1 MNGSNEMSDKYAAIE
16 ISLQKISEIDQSGYR
31 LNSVLA
37 LTQNLEINHK
47 EGVLAGMPLL
57 IKDNIEAIG
66 LPATAGS
73 RALIGRKVER
83 DSTIAR
89 RLREAG
95 ATIVGSANL
104 SEWANIRS
112 NKSTSGWS
120 AVGGLTANPWKHA
133 HSAGG
138 SSSGSGAAVAAGLVS
153 MAIGSETDGSIV
165 CPASLNGCVG
175 IKPTVG
181 AIPRDALIPIST
193 SQDSPGPM
201 AQTVRQGALLLDVL
215 TARNEYLRAA
225 EETSALR
232 IGVVKEWA
240 TTNSATNQLFADLAS
255 KLSKAN
261 ISISEISLPDPSE
274 QEAENEF
281 KVLMHELR
289 DDMSQY
295 LSARPGAGVKNL
307 AEIVAFN
314 NSDEIEMQYFGQE
327 YFELALELG
336 GRTADYRKLREANLD
351 WAKNKVLG
359 PAFEKFDILIGE
371 TYAPAW
377 TSKLGQGDD
386 YSSATWISMA
396 PAIAGTPIGAL
407 PMGIA
412 DGLPVAV
419 GVLARANQEALLIQ
433 AMAEIEK
440 VLDLGVLQP
449 TFLK

>member
-1 MNGSNEMSDKYAAIE
+1 
-16 ISLQKISEIDQSGYR
+16 
-31 LNSVLA
+31 
-37 LTQNLEINHK
+37 
-47 EGVLAGMPLL
+47 
-57 IKDNIEAIG
+57 
-66 LPATAGS
+66 
-73 RALIGRKVER
+73 
-83 DSTIAR
+83 
-89 RLREAG
+89 
-95 ATIVGSANL
+95 
-104 SEWANIRS
+104 
-112 NKSTSGWS
+112 
-120 AVGGLTANPWKHA
+120 
-133 HSAGG
+133 
-138 SSSGSGAAVAAGLVS
+138 
-153 MAIGSETDGSIV
+153 
-165 CPASLNGCVG
+165 
-175 IKPTVG
+175 
-181 AIPRDALIPIST
+181 
-193 SQDSPGPM
+193 
-201 AQTVRQGALLLDVL
+201 
-215 TARNEYLRAA
+215 
-225 EETSALR
+225 
-232 IGVVKEWA
+232 
-240 TTNSATNQLFADLAS
+240 
-255 KLSKAN
+255 
-261 ISISEISLPDPSE
+261 
-274 QEAENEF
+274 
-281 KVLMHELR
+281 MHELR
-289 DDMSQY
+289 DDMAQY
-295 LSARPGAGVKNL
+295 LSARPGSGVKNL

-396 PAIAGTPIGAL
+396 PAIACTPIGAL